1 MRVSQTGAGRCCGGI
16 CRKVLSRIPP
26 SCSAAPTSDCPLLL
40 SFLPSSA
47 FNTPI
52 SAARLRHGAPPWRA
66 HSDHHHPRSN
76 RTSFFS
82 FCWLSSF
89 RVLGR
94 AGFEMKQILIAN
106 KSDSAKRA
114 ISTSMGEALAAEFGI
129 HFFETSAKT
138 GSYVED
144 AFIHISRNVKNRLE
158 AEKPAGSNAT
168 GGAPVGVVKA
178 TKPKK
183 QKKKC
188 C

>member
-1 MRVSQTGAGRCCGGI
+1 MKNIEQN
-16 CRKVLSRIPP
+16 
-26 SCSAAPTSDCPLLL
+26 AAPSV
-40 SFLPSSA
+40 
-47 FNTPI
+47 N
-52 SAARLRHGAPPWRA
+52 
-66 HSDHHHPRSN
+66 
-76 RTSFFS
+76 
-82 FCWLSSF
+82 
-89 RVLGR
+89 
-94 AGFEMKQILIAN
+94 KILIAN